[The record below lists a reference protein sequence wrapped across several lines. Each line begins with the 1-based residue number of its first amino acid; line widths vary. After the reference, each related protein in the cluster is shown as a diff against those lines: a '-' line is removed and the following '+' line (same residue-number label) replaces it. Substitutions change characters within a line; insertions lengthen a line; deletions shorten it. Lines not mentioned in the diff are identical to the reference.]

1 MSARGRPR
9 WGLTPPER
17 ANVSYALGGGRYTV
31 AAGCSGAG
39 GAGPGRSGPGA
50 NPRAARMVRTTAGSW
65 TVERRHPPRRV
76 FHDAAQHHFSDEAA
90 VLVGSGLTRP
100 GTERDE
106 QVAEPSLA
114 RSTVT
119 SLRCGSSKRYLGM
132 GFGNN
137 TSIEYVG
144 VRCGVRG

>member
-1 MSARGRPR
+1 M
-9 WGLTPPER
+9 
-17 ANVSYALGGGRYTV
+17 
-31 AAGCSGAG
+31 
-39 GAGPGRSGPGA
+39 
-50 NPRAARMVRTTAGSW
+50 
-65 TVERRHPPRRV
+65 

-90 VLVGSGLTRP
+90 VPVGSGLTRP
-100 GTERDE
+100 GIERDE

-119 SLRCGSSKRYLGM
+119 SLRCVSFKGYFGM
-132 GFGNN
+132 GFGND